1 MGLMDFLGLDTR
13 DIQEFTRGFVG
24 SRVEAMEA
32 EANRKAGLKNEEDK
46 LKLANKYSA
55 QAYKDQLETEADFAV
70 RKETID
76 RDKLKTDLLGL
87 DMSVD
92 FYNLIPSIYTA
103 NFDTY
108 KGYVDSQHDGNFD
121 WWRMPVEMPDGS
133 MGTRESYTL
142 AANQNFL
149 NKKNLSSNLTSNDG
163 ALANQSNSADLLL
176 EDKETT
182 PQFADFSEFIA
193 KPEQVKAQ
201 VDAIETDSDI
211 QMQGD
216 QSVQIP
222 AFQGLGLD
230 TDFIQ
235 QEVAFPP
242 RKDIDKERTSKS
254 MINNVATGGGFGDN
268 VVFKDGE
275 FVAFRME
282 GDITEKQRFNATTAI
297 GQSFIS
303 ATYQATG
310 TAPTGLEAAQEA
322 LKQIS
327 QLQLIASIHNSG
339 QLDTNEYPEL
349 ARAVELGVINQQQAL
364 EGQRYFDFLKFDELE
379 YGFEVKSY
387 YRTLVGDKFMP
398 VAQKPAWLDTF
409 SENLDEAVLGSVDV
423 SEEEQFNAEG
433 DVIVK
438 GGDETGDE
446 KIDNVPP
453 RPDVNMFGGTINQKK
468 WDEQYGET
476 HNPDGTP
483 KGSEKTVTTEGPNK
497 TELEAELAT
506 LRKSKKTKKVKARI
520 KEIETILENLEE

>member
-24 SRVEAMEA
+24 SKVEAMEA

-55 QAYKDQLETEADFAV
+55 QAYKDQLQIEADNKV
-70 RKETID
+70 QLETVD
-76 RDKLKTDLLGL
+76 RNNLKTELLGL

-103 NFDTY
+103 NFNTY

-121 WWRMPVEMPDGS
+121 WWKMPVQMPDGS

-201 VDAIETDSDI
+201 VDAMETDSDI

-230 TDFIQ
+230 TDFDVSF
-235 QEVAFPP
+235 EP
-242 RKDIDKERTSKS
+242 RKDVDKERTSNN
-254 MINNVATGGGFGDN
+254 MIDSVVQGGGFGDN
-268 VVFKDGE
+268 VIFDDDKFVGFK
-275 FVAFRME
+275 ME
-282 GDITEKQRFNATTAI
+282 GDITERKRFNATTSI
-297 GQSFIS
+297 GQAFIE

-310 TAPTGLEAAQEA
+310 VAPTGLAAAQEA
-322 LKQIS
+322 LKQVS
-327 QLQLIASIHNSG
+327 QIQLIASIHTSN
-339 QLDTNEYPEL
+339 QLDSNEYPEL

-364 EGQRYFDFLKFDELE
+364 EGQRYFDFLKFDELG
-379 YGFEVKSY
+379 YGFEVKTY
-387 YRTLVGDKFMP
+387 YRALVGDKFMP

-409 SENLDEAVLGSVDV
+409 SENLDEAVLGSMDV

-438 GGDETGDE
+438 EEPKTETAPVE
-446 KIDNVPP
+446 
-453 RPDVNMFGGTINQKK
+453 
-468 WDEQYGET
+468 E
-476 HNPDGTP
+476 
-483 KGSEKTVTTEGPNK
+483 GSEDKYEALKKKKARGGLTDEEEEEFQQLKQIYDPEETAEDPNK
-497 TELEAELAT
+497 AQLEAELAT
-506 LRKSKKTKKVKARI
+506 LRKSKKTKQVKDRI

>member
-76 RDKLKTDLLGL
+76 RDKLKTDLLSL

-103 NFDTY
+103 NFNTY

-121 WWRMPVEMPDGS
+121 WWRMPMQMSDGS

-142 AANQNFL
+142 EANKNFL

-182 PQFADFSEFIA
+182 PQFTDFSEFIA

-201 VDAIETDSDI
+201 VDAMETDSDI
-211 QMQGD
+211 QMKGD

-235 QEVAFPP
+235 QGEISFEP
-242 RKDIDKERTSKS
+242 RKDTDRERTSKN
-254 MINNVATGGGFGDN
+254 MISGVVQGGGFGEN
-268 VVFKDGE
+268 VIFEDGE
-275 FVAFRME
+275 FVGFKMQ
-282 GDITEKQRFNATTAI
+282 GDVTERKRFNATTSI
-297 GQSFIS
+297 GQAFIEAS
-303 ATYQATG
+303 YQATG
-310 TAPTGLEAAQEA
+310 VAPTGLAAAQEA
-322 LKQIS
+322 LKQVS
-327 QLQLIASIHNSG
+327 QIQLIASIHTSN
-339 QLDTNEYPEL
+339 QLDSNEYPEL

-364 EGQRYFDFLKFDELE
+364 EGQRYFDYLKFDELG
-379 YGFEVKSY
+379 YGFEVKTY
-387 YRTLVGDKFMP
+387 YRALVGNKFFP
-398 VAQKPAWLDTF
+398 EAQKPAWLDTF
-409 SENLDEAVLGSVDV
+409 SENLDEAVLGS
-423 SEEEQFNAEG
+423 EEEQFDAEG

-438 GGDETGDE
+438 EEPKTETAPIE
-446 KIDNVPP
+446 
-453 RPDVNMFGGTINQKK
+453 
-468 WDEQYGET
+468 E
-476 HNPDGTP
+476 
-483 KGSEKTVTTEGPNK
+483 GSEDKYEALKKKKARSGLTEDEEEEFQQLKQIYDPEETVEDPNK
-497 TELEAELAT
+497 AQLEAELAT
-506 LRKSKKTKKVKARI
+506 LRKSKKTKQVKDRI